1 MASTVASAED
11 ASSIEPASASTPE
24 DAGPG
29 GKGGEEGPARPAP
42 KRKTTRAASASSKAP
57 LAKKVSSDG
66 KAADGKKSAGAGR
79 AASSRTASSTAAE
92 TKAAPD
98 DNDGK
103 KHRRVN
109 KHEIPVS
116 VGAALVALGVVY
128 GDLGTSPVYM
138 TKAVVSGQGGLA
150 GMSEEAVLGM
160 LSLVIWTLT
169 LITTVKYVL
178 IAMKADNHGEGGI
191 FSLYS
196 MVRRYFK
203 FLAIPAMLGGAAFLA
218 DSILTPAVA
227 ITSAVE
233 GLRTIPV
240 LGENVFSV
248 QTTLVIIS
256 LVIIGVLFLF
266 QQAGTTSIG
275 RLFGP
280 VMTAWF
286 AFIAIAGVVNL
297 VSDFSVL
304 RAFNPVYGIRFILS
318 PENKA
323 GLAIL
328 GSVFLTIT
336 GAEALYSDMGHVG
349 RGNIYVTWP
358 IVKIALI
365 LNYLGQGA
373 WLIANQGNSDL
384 YGAPDLNPF
393 FQMLVPEL
401 RPVAVVF
408 GVVAGVIASQALI
421 TGAFTLVSE
430 AARLSWMPRMRIF
443 YPSETKG
450 QLYIPFV
457 NVVLWLGTSAVI
469 LFFQTSHNMEAAYG
483 LALTVT
489 MLSTTSLLFVYLWK
503 IQHKLLPGIVFAL
516 FFGVVEAAFFASS
529 LTKFFHGG
537 YVTVLMA
544 LGLLVVMLSWEAGTR
559 IERSQRQRME
569 IEKLIPSFER
579 LSADSSVPLMAE
591 NLIYLTSDNEMGR
604 VDRDIV
610 YSVFA
615 NRPHRAH
622 AYWIVNIVV
631 ANEPYTREYS
641 VDSFGTHCLF
651 RVRIRLGYKV
661 NQHLRAFMRQIMSD
675 MVQTGDL
682 PPQLSP
688 YPDFDARDVG
698 DCRYVV
704 LHKVLT
710 PESAVPPRARLAIKI
725 KYTIRKWVGSQIQW
739 YGLESTGPIVEVMPL
754 FVKQANMA
762 PLSRVRLRGQVLSK
776 QAEEYLAKCRD
787 SSYARELQRT
797 RDRELQWPRM
807 GKAAAFVVNEEA
819 EKGAVS
825 ERAAGAKTS
834 SAVKRAAAEKTAAT
848 ARGAGSEKSV
858 DATKSAGASKSV
870 SKSKGKPAK

>member
-1 MASTVASAED
+1 MASTEG
-11 ASSIEPASASTPE
+11 THY
-24 DAGPG
+24 
-29 GKGGEEGPARPAP
+29 GKGGKATADAP
-42 KRKTTRAASASSKAP
+42 GGQAASKKTRKT
-57 LAKKVSSDG
+57 
-66 KAADGKKSAGAGR
+66 
-79 AASSRTASSTAAE
+79 
-92 TKAAPD
+92 
-98 DNDGK
+98 
-103 KHRRVN
+103 N

-138 TKAVVSGQGGLA
+138 TKAVVSGQGGLE
-150 GMSEEAVLGM
+150 GMGESAVLGM

-169 LITTVKYVL
+169 LITTIKYVL

-196 MVRRYFK
+196 MVRKYFK
-203 FLAIPAMLGGAAFLA
+203 FLAVPAMLGGAAFLA

-240 LGENVFSV
+240 LGQTVFSV
-248 QTTLVIIS
+248 QTTLIVIS

-280 VMTAWF
+280 IMTAWF
-286 AFIAIAGVVNL
+286 VFIAIAGVVNL
-297 VSDFSVL
+297 TADFSVL
-304 RAFNPVYGIRFILS
+304 RAFNPLYGIRFILS
-318 PENKA
+318 PDNKA

-358 IVKIALI
+358 IVKVALI

-373 WLIANQGNSDL
+373 WLITNQGDHSL
-384 YGAPDLNPF
+384 YNAPDLNPF
-393 FQMLVPEL
+393 FQMLMPEL

-430 AARLSWMPRMRIF
+430 AAHLSWMPRMRIF

-457 NVVLWLGTSAVI
+457 NVVLWLGTTAVI

-503 IQHKLLPGIVFAL
+503 IKGKLLLGVLFAV

-537 YVTVLMA
+537 YVTVFMA

-569 IEKLIPSFER
+569 IEKLVPSFER
-579 LSADSSVPLMAE
+579 LSQDESVPLMAE
-591 NLIYLTSDNEMGR
+591 NLIYLTSDNEMNR

-610 YSVFA
+610 YSIFA

-622 AYWIVNIVV
+622 AYWLVNIVI

-682 PPQLSP
+682 DPQLSP

-698 DCRYVV
+698 DCRYVI

-710 PESAVPPRARLAIKI
+710 PESAVPQGARLAIKI
-725 KYTIRKWVGSQIQW
+725 KYTVRKWVGSPIQW
-739 YGLESTGPIVEVMPL
+739 YGLESTAPLVEIMPL
-754 FVKQANMA
+754 FVKQANLV

-787 SSYARELQRT
+787 VSYARELQRT
-797 RDRELQWPRM
+797 RDRDLQWPRM
-807 GKAAAFVVNEEA
+807 GGKTLKAEGAEAKAAA
-819 EKGAVS
+819 
-825 ERAAGAKTS
+825 AK
-834 SAVKRAAAEKTAAT
+834 SAVTKAPATKTAAAKATT
-848 ARGAGSEKSV
+848 AKSAAKPGAGTKA
-858 DATKSAGASKSV
+858 DAAAKPSV
-870 SKSKGKPAK
+870 SSKIGAAAKPKSKPKAKPKAKEA

>member
-1 MASTVASAED
+1 MASAED
-11 ASSIEPASASTPE
+11 T
-24 DAGPG
+24 
-29 GKGGEEGPARPAP
+29 
-42 KRKTTRAASASSKAP
+42 
-57 LAKKVSSDG
+57 KKVK
-66 KAADGKKSAGAGR
+66 KA
-79 AASSRTASSTAAE
+79 
-92 TKAAPD
+92 
-98 DNDGK
+98 
-103 KHRRVN
+103 N
-109 KHEIPVS
+109 KREIPVS

-138 TKAVVSGQGGLA
+138 TKAVVSGQGGLE
-150 GMSEEAVLGM
+150 GMGEEAVLGM

-196 MVRRYFK
+196 MVRKYFK
-203 FLAIPAMLGGAAFLA
+203 FLAVPAMLGGAAFLA

-240 LGENVFSV
+240 LGQTVFSV
-248 QTTLVIIS
+248 QTTLIVIS

-280 VMTAWF
+280 IMTAWF
-286 AFIAIAGVVNL
+286 AFIAVAGVVNL

-304 RAFNPVYGIRFILS
+304 RAFNPLYGIRFVLS
-318 PENKA
+318 AENRA

-358 IVKIALI
+358 IVKVALI

-373 WLIANQGNSDL
+373 WLIANQGNSQL
-384 YGAPDLNPF
+384 YNAPDLNPF

-430 AARLSWMPRMRIF
+430 AAHLSWMPRMRIF

-457 NVVLWLGTSAVI
+457 NVVLWVGTTAVI

-489 MLSTTSLLFVYLWK
+489 MLSTTSLLLVYLWK
-503 IQHKLLPGIVFAL
+503 VRGKLLLAIVFAA

-537 YVTVLMA
+537 YVTVFMA

-569 IEKLIPSFER
+569 IDKLIPSFER
-579 LSADSSVPLMAE
+579 LAKDESVPLMAE

-610 YSVFA
+610 YSIFA

-622 AYWIVNIVV
+622 AYWLVNIVI

-641 VDSFGTHCLF
+641 VDSFGTHCVF

-661 NQHLRAFMRQIMSD
+661 NQHLRAFMRQIMGD

-682 PPQLSP
+682 DPQLSP
-688 YPDFDARDVG
+688 YPDFDAHDVG

-710 PESAVPPRARLAIKI
+710 PESAVPQGARLAIKI
-725 KYTIRKWVGSQIQW
+725 KYTIRKWVGSPIQW

-754 FVKQANMA
+754 FVKQANLI

-787 SSYARELQRT
+787 AAYARELART
-797 RDRELQWPRM
+797 RDRDLQWPRM
-807 GKAAAFVVNEEA
+807 GKGGEPKGGETAPTKAAPA
-819 EKGAVS
+819 K
-825 ERAAGAKTS
+825 AAAKTS
-834 SAVKRAAAEKTAAT
+834 AK
-848 ARGAGSEKSV
+848 G
-858 DATKSAGASKSV
+858 KSAA
-870 SKSKGKPAK
+870 KPAKDAPVKDKSKAAKPKAKTKAPAKADEAPAAAPKGGEA

>member
-1 MASTVASAED
+1 MASAED
-11 ASSIEPASASTPE
+11 T
-24 DAGPG
+24 
-29 GKGGEEGPARPAP
+29 
-42 KRKTTRAASASSKAP
+42 
-57 LAKKVSSDG
+57 KKVK
-66 KAADGKKSAGAGR
+66 KA
-79 AASSRTASSTAAE
+79 
-92 TKAAPD
+92 
-98 DNDGK
+98 
-103 KHRRVN
+103 N
-109 KHEIPVS
+109 KREIPVS

-138 TKAVVSGQGGLA
+138 TKAVVSGQGGLQ

-203 FLAIPAMLGGAAFLA
+203 VLAIPAMLGGAAFLA

-240 LGENVFSV
+240 LGETVFSV
-248 QTTLVIIS
+248 QSTLIVIS

-280 VMTAWF
+280 IMTAWF
-286 AFIAIAGVVNL
+286 LFIAVAGVVNL

-304 RAFNPVYGIRFILS
+304 RAFNPLYGIRFVLS
-318 PENKA
+318 SDNKA

-358 IVKIALI
+358 IVKVALI

-373 WLIANQGNSDL
+373 WLIANQGNSEL
-384 YGAPDLNPF
+384 YNAPDLNPF

-430 AARLSWMPRMRIF
+430 AAHLSWMPRMRIF

-457 NVVLWLGTSAVI
+457 NVVLWAGTTAVI
-469 LFFQTSHNMEAAYG
+469 LFFQTSHNMVAAYG

-503 IQHKLLPGIVFAL
+503 IKGKLLPAIVFAV

-537 YVTVLMA
+537 YVTVFMA

-569 IEKLIPSFER
+569 IDKLIPSFER
-579 LSADSSVPLMAE
+579 LAKDESVPLMAE
-591 NLIYLTSDNEMGR
+591 NLIYLTSDNEMTR

-610 YSVFA
+610 YSIFA

-622 AYWIVNIVV
+622 AYWLVNIVI

-641 VDSFGTHCLF
+641 VDSFGTHCVF

-661 NQHLRAFMRQIMSD
+661 NQHLRAFMRQIMGD

-682 PPQLSP
+682 DPQLSP
-688 YPDFDARDVG
+688 YPDFDAHDVG

-710 PESAVPPRARLAIKI
+710 PESAVPQGARLAIKI
-725 KYTIRKWVGSQIQW
+725 KYTIRKWVGSPIQW

-754 FVKQANMA
+754 FVKQANLM

-787 SSYARELQRT
+787 VAYARELARA
-797 RDRELQWPRM
+797 RDRDLQWPRM
-807 GKAAAFVVNEEA
+807 GKGGELKSGETAPTKAVPTKAA
-819 EKGAVS
+819 S
-825 ERAAGAKTS
+825 KTS
-834 SAVKRAAAEKTAAT
+834 AK
-848 ARGAGSEKSV
+848 G
-858 DATKSAGASKSV
+858 KSAA
-870 SKSKGKPAK
+870 KPAKDAPAKDKTKAAKPKAKAKTPAKADEASAAAPKDGEAR

>member
-1 MASTVASAED
+1 MNVASTDD
-11 ASSIEPASASTPE
+11 ASSENAKPTRTTSARAKAGSGSTRKSGAKGK
-24 DAGPG
+24 DA
-29 GKGGEEGPARPAP
+29 AAP
-42 KRKTTRAASASSKAP
+42 R
-57 LAKKVSSDG
+57 
-66 KAADGKKSAGAGR
+66 AGAGVR
-79 AASSRTASSTAAE
+79 
-92 TKAAPD
+92 KQP
-98 DNDGK
+98 K
-103 KHRRVN
+103 KRSA
-109 KHEIPVS
+109 KHEIPFS

-150 GMSEEAVLGM
+150 GVSEEMVLGM

-169 LITTVKYVL
+169 LITTIKYVL

-196 MVRRYFK
+196 MVRKYFK
-203 FLAIPAMLGGAAFLA
+203 FLVIPAMLGGAAFLA

-240 LGENVFSV
+240 LGDGVFAS
-248 QTTLVIIS
+248 QTTLVVIS
-256 LVIIGVLFLF
+256 LAIIGVLFLF

-275 RLFGP
+275 KLFGP
-280 VMTAWF
+280 IMTAWF
-286 AFIAIAGVVNL
+286 AFIAVAGVVNMVADL
-297 VSDFSVL
+297 SVL
-304 RAFNPVYGIRFILS
+304 RALNPVYGIRFVFS

-349 RGNIYVTWP
+349 RGNIYATWP
-358 IVKIALI
+358 IVKVALI
-365 LNYLGQGA
+365 LNYFGQGA
-373 WLIANQGNSDL
+373 WLITNQGDRAL
-384 YGAPDLNPF
+384 YSMPDLNPF

-401 RPVAVVF
+401 RPFAVVF

-430 AARLSWMPRMRIF
+430 AAHLSWMPRMRIF

-457 NVVLWLGTSAVI
+457 NVFLWVGTSAVI

-489 MLSTTSLLFVYLWK
+489 MLSTTTLLSVYLWK
-503 IQHKLLPGIVFAL
+503 VRGKPLLAVVFAI
-516 FFGVVEAAFFASS
+516 FFGLIEAAFFASS

-537 YVTVLMA
+537 YVTVFMA

-559 IERSQRQRME
+559 IERSQRQRMD
-569 IEKLIPSFER
+569 IERLLPSFER
-579 LSADSSVPLMAE
+579 ISQDESIPLMAE
-591 NLIYLTSDNEMGR
+591 NLIYLSSDNEMGR
-604 VDRDIV
+604 IDRDIV

-622 AYWIVNIVV
+622 AYWVVNIVV

-641 VDSFGTHCLF
+641 VDSFGTHCFF

-661 NQHLRAFMRQIMSD
+661 NQHLRAFMRQIMHD

-682 PPQLSP
+682 APQLSP
-688 YPDFDARDVG
+688 YPDFDGRDVG
-698 DCRYVV
+698 DTRYVV

-725 KYTIRKWVGSQIQW
+725 KYTVRRYVGSPIQW
-739 YGLESTGPIVEVMPL
+739 YGLESTAPLIEITPL
-754 FVKQANMA
+754 FVKQADIR
-762 PLSRVRLRGQVLSK
+762 PLSRVRLRGQVLSP
-776 QAEEYLAKCRD
+776 QAEEYLIKCRD
-787 SSYARELQRT
+787 SEYFRELQKQAE
-797 RDRELQWPRM
+797 RELKWPRRASVDETVAAKDASGASAAAPK
-807 GKAAAFVVNEEA
+807 GKAAAA
-819 EKGAVS
+819 KRSGSGKGAAEAPAKGAS
-825 ERAAGAKTS
+825 TRAKGSRAKAAGPEPA
-834 SAVKRAAAEKTAAT
+834 SARKGAPARSPRRGTGTAADSS
-848 ARGAGSEKSV
+848 G
-858 DATKSAGASKSV
+858 DAVPGNGEDTAGA
-870 SKSKGKPAK
+870 

>member
-1 MASTVASAED
+1 MSRTKEGA
-11 ASSIEPASASTPE
+11 PKSASGIACPV
-24 DAGPG
+24 
-29 GKGGEEGPARPAP
+29 ARKA
-42 KRKTTRAASASSKAP
+42 RKKARSK
-57 LAKKVSSDG
+57 
-66 KAADGKKSAGAGR
+66 
-79 AASSRTASSTAAE
+79 
-92 TKAAPD
+92 
-98 DNDGK
+98 
-103 KHRRVN
+103 
-109 KHEIPVS
+109 EIPIS

-150 GMSEEAVLGM
+150 GMNEMAVLGM

-196 MVRRYFK
+196 MVRKYFK
-203 FLAIPAMLGGAAFLA
+203 FLVIPAMLGGAAFLA

-233 GLRTIPV
+233 GLRTIPG
-240 LGENVFSV
+240 LGDTVFAP

-256 LVIIGVLFLF
+256 LVIIGVLFFF

-275 RLFGP
+275 KLFGP

-286 AFIAIAGVVNL
+286 LFIAVSGIWNMAGDL
-297 VSDFSVL
+297 SVL
-304 RAFNPVYGIRFILS
+304 RAFNPVYGLRFLFS

-323 GLAIL
+323 GLAVL

-358 IVKIALI
+358 IVKVSLI

-373 WLIANQGNSDL
+373 WLIANQGKAAL
-384 YGAPDLNPF
+384 YTEPDLNPF
-393 FQMLVPEL
+393 FQMLAPEL
-401 RPVAVVF
+401 RPFAVIF
-408 GVVAGVIASQALI
+408 GVAAGVIASQALI

-457 NVVLWLGTSAVI
+457 NVFLWVGTTAVI

-489 MLSTTSLLFVYLWK
+489 MLSTTMLLTVYLLK
-503 IQHKLLPGIVFAL
+503 VRRKPVLAVIFAS
-516 FFGVVEAAFFASS
+516 FFGLMELCFFASS
-529 LTKFFHGG
+529 CTKFFHGG
-537 YVTVLMA
+537 YVTVCMA
-544 LGLLVVMLSWEAGTR
+544 LGLLVVMLSWSAGTKV
-559 IERSQRQRME
+559 ERSQRQRMD
-569 IEKLIPSFER
+569 IKALLPSFER
-579 LSADSSVPLMAE
+579 IAQDDSIPLMAE

-604 VDRDIV
+604 IDRDIV

-622 AYWIVNIVV
+622 AYWVVNIVV
-631 ANEPYTREYS
+631 SNEPYTREYS
-641 VDSFGTHCLF
+641 VDSFGTHCFF

-661 NQHLRAFMRQIMSD
+661 NQHIRAFVRQIMHD

-682 PPQLSP
+682 DPQLSP
-688 YPDFDARDVG
+688 YPDFDGRDVG
-698 DCRYVV
+698 DTRFVL

-725 KYTIRKWVGSQIQW
+725 KYTIRKYVGSPIQW
-739 YGLESTGPIVEVMPL
+739 YGLESTAPIVEVMPL
-754 FVKQANMA
+754 FVKQVDFE
-762 PLSRVRLRGQVLSK
+762 PLNRVRLRGQVLSK
-776 QAEEYLAKCRD
+776 QAEEYLAKSRN
-787 SSYARELQRT
+787 SSYYREVQRQIE
-797 RDRELQWPRM
+797 RNLKWPYRVPAKSGVVTDSAGKVA
-807 GKAAAFVVNEEA
+807 GKAGTIPGATGVMVLTEEQH
-819 EKGAVS
+819 AVLDKAP
-825 ERAAGAKTS
+825 EATAGADGQGQPL
-834 SAVKRAAAEKTAAT
+834 EQ
-848 ARGAGSEKSV
+848 
-858 DATKSAGASKSV
+858 
-870 SKSKGKPAK
+870 

>member
-1 MASTVASAED
+1 MSRTKEGA
-11 ASSIEPASASTPE
+11 PKSASGTACPV
-24 DAGPG
+24 
-29 GKGGEEGPARPAP
+29 ARKA
-42 KRKTTRAASASSKAP
+42 RKKARSK
-57 LAKKVSSDG
+57 
-66 KAADGKKSAGAGR
+66 
-79 AASSRTASSTAAE
+79 
-92 TKAAPD
+92 
-98 DNDGK
+98 
-103 KHRRVN
+103 
-109 KHEIPVS
+109 EIPIS
-116 VGAALVALGVVY
+116 IGAALVALGVVY

-150 GMSEEAVLGM
+150 GMNEMAVLGM

-196 MVRRYFK
+196 MVRKYFK
-203 FLAIPAMLGGAAFLA
+203 FLVIPAMLGGAAFLA

-233 GLRTIPV
+233 GLRTIPG
-240 LGENVFSV
+240 LGDTVFAP

-256 LVIIGVLFLF
+256 LVIIGVLFFF

-275 RLFGP
+275 KLFGP

-286 AFIAIAGVVNL
+286 LFIA
-297 VSDFSVL
+297 VSGIWNMVGDLSVL
-304 RAFNPVYGIRFILS
+304 RAFNPVYGLRFLFS

-323 GLAIL
+323 GLAVL

-358 IVKIALI
+358 IVKVSLI

-373 WLIANQGNSDL
+373 WLIANQGNAAL
-384 YGAPDLNPF
+384 YTEPDLNPF
-393 FQMLVPEL
+393 FQMLAPEL
-401 RPVAVVF
+401 RPFAVIF
-408 GVVAGVIASQALI
+408 GVAAGVIASQALI

-457 NVVLWLGTSAVI
+457 NVFLWVGTTAVI

-489 MLSTTSLLFVYLWK
+489 MLSTTMLLTVYLLK
-503 IQHKLLPGIVFAL
+503 VRRKLVLAVIFAS
-516 FFGVVEAAFFASS
+516 FFGLMELCFFASS
-529 LTKFFHGG
+529 CTKFFHGG
-537 YVTVLMA
+537 YVTVCMA
-544 LGLLVVMLSWEAGTR
+544 LGLLVVMLSWSAGTKV
-559 IERSQRQRME
+559 ERSQRQRMD
-569 IEKLIPSFER
+569 IKALLPSFER
-579 LSADSSVPLMAE
+579 IAQDDSIPLMAE

-604 VDRDIV
+604 IDRDIV

-622 AYWIVNIVV
+622 AYWVVNIVV
-631 ANEPYTREYS
+631 SNEPYTREYS
-641 VDSFGTHCLF
+641 VDSFGTHCFF

-661 NQHLRAFMRQIMSD
+661 NQHIRAFVRQIMHD

-682 PPQLSP
+682 DPQLSP
-688 YPDFDARDVG
+688 YPDFDGRDVG
-698 DCRYVV
+698 DTRFVL

-725 KYTIRKWVGSQIQW
+725 KYTIRKYVGSPIQW
-739 YGLESTGPIVEVMPL
+739 YGLESTAPIVEVMPL
-754 FVKQANMA
+754 FVKQVDFE
-762 PLSRVRLRGQVLSK
+762 PLNRVRLRGQVLSK
-776 QAEEYLAKCRD
+776 QAEEYLAKSRN
-787 SSYARELQRT
+787 SSYYREVQRQIE
-797 RDRELQWPRM
+797 RNLKWPYRVPAKSGVVTDSAGKVA
-807 GKAAAFVVNEEA
+807 GKAGTIPGATGVMVLTEEQH
-819 EKGAVS
+819 AVLDKAP
-825 ERAAGAKTS
+825 EATAGADGQGQPL
-834 SAVKRAAAEKTAAT
+834 EQ
-848 ARGAGSEKSV
+848 
-858 DATKSAGASKSV
+858 
-870 SKSKGKPAK
+870 

>member
-1 MASTVASAED
+1 MTSSED
-11 ASSIEPASASTPE
+11 ASSIEPAAASETA
-24 DAGPG
+24 AGDG
-29 GKGGEEGPARPAP
+29 AERPAR
-42 KRKTTRAASASSKAP
+42 KRKSTASAKVPA
-57 LAKKVSSDG
+57 AKKG
-66 KAADGKKSAGAGR
+66 KATDVKASDPKAEPDAKKP
-79 AASSRTASSTAAE
+79 
-92 TKAAPD
+92 K
-98 DNDGK
+98 
-103 KHRRVN
+103 RVN
-109 KHEIPVS
+109 KHEIPIS
-116 VGAALVALGVVY
+116 MGAALVALGVVY

-138 TKAVVSGQGGLA
+138 TKAVVSGQGGLE
-150 GMSEEAVLGM
+150 GMSEQAVLGM

-169 LITTVKYVL
+169 LITTIKYVL

-203 FLAIPAMLGGAAFLA
+203 VLAIPAMLGGAAFLA

-240 LGENVFSV
+240 LGQSVFSV

-256 LVIIGVLFLF
+256 LAIIGVLFLF

-280 VMTAWF
+280 IMTAWF
-286 AFIAIAGVVNL
+286 AFIAVAGVVNL
-297 VSDFSVL
+297 TANFSVL
-304 RAFNPVYGIRFILS
+304 RAFNPLYGIEFILS
-318 PENKA
+318 PDNKA

-358 IVKIALI
+358 IVKVALI

-384 YGAPDLNPF
+384 YSAPDLNPF

-503 IQHKLLPGIVFAL
+503 IRGKLPLSILFAV

-537 YVTVLMA
+537 YVTVFMA
-544 LGLLVVMLSWEAGTR
+544 LGLLVVMVSWDAGTR

-579 LSADSSVPLMAE
+579 LSADESVPLMAE

-604 VDRDIV
+604 IDRDIV
-610 YSVFA
+610 YSIFA
-615 NRPHRAH
+615 NRPHRAY
-622 AYWIVNIVV
+622 AYWIVNIVI

-641 VDSFGTHCLF
+641 VDSFGTHCVF

-682 PPQLSP
+682 DPQLSP

-698 DCRYVV
+698 DTRYVI

-725 KYTIRKWVGSQIQW
+725 KYTVRKWVGSPIQW
-739 YGLESTGPIVEVMPL
+739 YGLESNAPLVEVMPL
-754 FVKQANMA
+754 FVKQANIT

-787 SSYARELQRT
+787 ITYARELQRT
-797 RDRELQWPRM
+797 RDRDLQWPRM
-807 GKAAAFVVNEEA
+807 GKGAAAVIPADA
-819 EKGAVS
+819 EGTKP
-825 ERAAGAKTS
+825 EKS
-834 SAVKRAAAEKTAAT
+834 SAKASTVAKPKAAPKTRSKASTTKTRKAAV
-848 ARGAGSEKSV
+848 AASPVEPEGSE
-858 DATKSAGASKSV
+858 AGNGTQAD
-870 SKSKGKPAK
+870 GPQA

>member
-1 MASTVASAED
+1 MASAED
-11 ASSIEPASASTPE
+11 AL
-24 DAGPG
+24 AGRGSRPDR
-29 GKGGEEGPARPAP
+29 GE
-42 KRKTTRAASASSKAP
+42 RAAAP
-57 LAKKVSSDG
+57 V
-66 KAADGKKSAGAGR
+66 KSRKSNRCG
-79 AASSRTASSTAAE
+79 
-92 TKAAPD
+92 
-98 DNDGK
+98 
-103 KHRRVN
+103 
-109 KHEIPVS
+109 IPVS

-138 TKAVVSGQGGLA
+138 TKAVVSGQGGLE
-150 GMSEEAVLGM
+150 GMSEQAVLGM

-169 LITTVKYVL
+169 LITTIKYVL

-196 MVRRYFK
+196 MVRRCFK
-203 FLAIPAMLGGAAFLA
+203 FLAVPAMLGGAAFLA

-233 GLRTIPV
+233 GLRSIPV
-240 LGENVFSV
+240 LGQTVFSV
-248 QTTLVIIS
+248 QSTLVLIA
-256 LVIIGVLFLF
+256 LVVIAVLFLF

-280 VMTAWF
+280 IMTAWF
-286 AFIAIAGVVNL
+286 AFIAAAGAVNL
-297 VSDFSVL
+297 TADLSVL
-304 RAFNPVYGIRFILS
+304 RAFNPVYGIAFLLS
-318 PENKA
+318 PGNRA

-358 IVKIALI
+358 IVKVALI

-373 WLIANQGNSDL
+373 WILGNLDDRGL
-384 YGAPDLNPF
+384 YNAPDLNPF
-393 FQMLVPEL
+393 FQMLLPEL
-401 RPVAVVF
+401 RPFAVVF

-450 QLYIPFV
+450 QLYIPIV
-457 NVVLWLGTSAVI
+457 NVVLWVGTSAVI

-489 MLSTTSLLFVYLWK
+489 MLSTTTLLFVYLWK
-503 IQHKLLPGIVFAL
+503 LRGRLLAATVFAV
-516 FFGVVEAAFFASS
+516 FFGVIEAAFFASS

-537 YVTVLMA
+537 YVTVFMA
-544 LGLLVVMLSWEAGTR
+544 LGILVVMLSWDAGTR
-559 IERSQRQRME
+559 VERSQRQRME
-569 IEKLIPSFER
+569 VGKLIPSFER
-579 LSADSSVPLMAE
+579 LSKDESIPITAE

-604 VDRDIV
+604 IDRDVV
-610 YSVFA
+610 YSIFA
-615 NRPHRAH
+615 NRPLRAH
-622 AYWIVNIVV
+622 AYWLVNIVI

-675 MVQTGDL
+675 MVQTGELD
-682 PPQLSP
+682 PQLSS

-698 DCRYVV
+698 DSRYVI

-725 KYTIRKWVGSQIQW
+725 KYTVRKWVGSPIQW
-739 YGLESTGPIVEVMPL
+739 YGLESTEPIIEVMPL
-754 FVKQANMA
+754 FVKQENIPA
-762 PLSRVRLRGQVLSK
+762 LSRVRLRGQILSK
-776 QAEEYLAKCRD
+776 QAEDYLVKCRD
-787 SSYARELQRT
+787 VTYVRELQRI
-797 RDRELQWPRM
+797 RDRDLQWPRM
-807 GKAAAFVVNEEA
+807 G
-819 EKGAVS
+819 
-825 ERAAGAKTS
+825 
-834 SAVKRAAAEKTAAT
+834 
-848 ARGAGSEKSV
+848 RGVGI
-858 DATKSAGASKSV
+858 
-870 SKSKGKPAK
+870 

>member
-1 MASTVASAED
+1 MASTED
-11 ASSIEPASASTPE
+11 GQ
-24 DAGPG
+24 D
-29 GKGGEEGPARPAP
+29 GKGG
-42 KRKTTRAASASSKAP
+42 KTAASASDGHAVA
-57 LAKKVSSDG
+57 AKKAR
-66 KAADGKKSAGAGR
+66 KAK
-79 AASSRTASSTAAE
+79 T
-92 TKAAPD
+92 
-98 DNDGK
+98 
-103 KHRRVN
+103 N
-109 KHEIPVS
+109 KHEIPIS

-138 TKAVVSGQGGLA
+138 TKAVVSGQGGLE
-150 GMSEEAVLGM
+150 GMSETAVLGM

-169 LITTVKYVL
+169 LITTIKYVL
-178 IAMKADNHGEGGI
+178 IAMKADNHGEGCI
-191 FSLYS
+191 YSLYS
-196 MVRRYFK
+196 MVRKYLK
-203 FLAIPAMLGGAAFLA
+203 FLAVPAMLGGAAFLA

-240 LGENVFSV
+240 LGQTVFSV
-248 QTTLVIIS
+248 QTTLIIIS

-280 VMTAWF
+280 IMTAWF
-286 AFIAIAGVVNL
+286 VFIAIAGIVNL
-297 VSDFSVL
+297 TADFSVL
-304 RAFNPVYGIRFILS
+304 RAFNPMYGVQFILS
-318 PENKA
+318 SDNKA

-358 IVKIALI
+358 IVKVALI

-373 WLIANQGNSDL
+373 WLIANQGDSSL
-384 YGAPDLNPF
+384 YNAPDLNPF

-430 AARLSWMPRMRIF
+430 AAHLSWMPRMRIF

-457 NVVLWLGTSAVI
+457 NVVLWLGTTAVI

-503 IQHKLLPGIVFAL
+503 IKGKLLLGVLFAV

-537 YVTVLMA
+537 YVTVFMA

-569 IEKLIPSFER
+569 IEKLVPSFER
-579 LSADSSVPLMAE
+579 LSKDESVPLMAE
-591 NLIYLTSDNEMGR
+591 NLIYLTSDNEMSR

-622 AYWIVNIVV
+622 AYWLVNIVI

-682 PPQLSP
+682 DPQLSP

-698 DCRYVV
+698 DSRYVI

-725 KYTIRKWVGSQIQW
+725 KYTVRKWVGSPIQW
-739 YGLESTGPIVEVMPL
+739 YGLESTGPIVEIMPL
-754 FVKQANMA
+754 FVKQANLV

-787 SSYARELQRT
+787 AAYARELART
-797 RDRELQWPRM
+797 RDRDLQWPRM
-807 GKAAAFVVNEEA
+807 GGKAPKAEGGDARAAEAKASAAKIPAAKASTAKAATAKAAAPKAAASKVAAAAKPAAKSGV
-819 EKGAVS
+819 AVK
-825 ERAAGAKTS
+825 ADAPVKS
-834 SAVKRAAAEKTAAT
+834 SAASKPDTAA
-848 ARGAGSEKSV
+848 KP
-858 DATKSAGASKSV
+858 K
-870 SKSKGKPAK
+870 SKSKAKPKAKEA